1 MDIDEFLALEK
12 RRLAEE
18 RQRLYEQAVELNS
31 ARTSETIPT
40 STSML
45 KEYENQQ
52 KPNEEIT
59 ILNKKT
65 KDWINRQNNNNKTNN
80 EDANE
85 TASSNRRK
93 KKSPDDMEQWVSD
106 TFYSYFPGFSN
117 EYQKRQNELQKRQR
131 ENQENLIKHQ
141 LLNSRATRKNKQ
153 LNMET
158 SNINS
163 ACSHNSSLTS
173 NGAHGSLHA
182 AAKTDMEIINVN
194 NPNYLPSKH
203 SGQTVRPDSARYR
216 MLQDLR
222 HTNLTNLVNGS
233 EDVLEINRKQAE
245 LESARKK
252 EYQRELMQQIE
263 EKRRTIKQLRDKE
276 HQQEEVLTRRLQEQ
290 LKTMKLE
297 EQLEKERIKAVK
309 VRFDAEQNRLTR
321 EHLLAKLE
329 NDSQLLVNAD
339 LNTLTTKKPSSLSQE
354 TNKENISHR
363 QDNNNKVYKYFSN
376 SEKHEYNYR
385 NKSSSLPSEIDL
397 ELDQTEIAKIE
408 RECFHLSEKICP
420 MCDEPL
426 KELENFCL
434 RCQTKLSFRIKSP
447 STGKTTT
454 KHFINK
460 NSKSKENECDQN
472 SEPQGT
478 EAERSFFLVCVRC
491 ERLYSWCKNCSSKS
505 DVCRACQN
513 TRNLCMSCRKTLCSF
528 CLEEVACG
536 KDTESMHINDK
547 NELAKDKETAA
558 QMSFHIMNDSRD
570 SVRNDNKSCNIPSSS
585 LSHEYSSLNNLDY
598 TNHPPYSMNI
608 EQNSVFHPD
617 KQFSLFNP
625 TEEKN
630 LKSPPENNLS
640 FLNDKEQLLNV
651 TNSDDDKNIEKL
663 RRVTDKRLSRYLK
676 NYGDLAYQTR
686 GTQTTPTSTGRRDI
700 VIQGEHSLSI
710 PLMREMPK
718 MTRIEAVKFKENS
731 KELQDLQRRWDIPAV
746 QKYTISP
753 VSPKVVTQVGAI
765 RKQLQIDRLFSED
778 ADS

>member
-1 MDIDEFLALEK
+1 MDIDAFLALEK

-18 RQRLYEQAVELNS
+18 RQRLYEQALELNS
-31 ARTSETIPT
+31 SRTSDTTPT
-40 STSML
+40 TTSMV
-45 KEYENQQ
+45 KEHENQQ

-65 KDWINRQNNNNKTNN
+65 KDWINKQHNNKTNN

-85 TASSNRRK
+85 APSSNRPK

-117 EYQKRQNELQKRQR
+117 EYQKRQNELQKRQL

-141 LLNSRATRKNKQ
+141 LLHSRATRKNKQ

-163 ACSHNSSLTS
+163 ARSNNSSLTS
-173 NGAHGSLHA
+173 NGAHGSLHT
-182 AAKTDMEIINVN
+182 AAKTDLEIINVN
-194 NPNYLPSKH
+194 NPNYVPSKH
-203 SGQTVRPDSARYR
+203 SANTVRPDSARYR
-216 MLQDLR
+216 LLQDLR

-329 NDSQLLVNAD
+329 NDSQLLLNAD
-339 LNTLTTKKPSSLSQE
+339 LNALTIKKPTTLSQE

-363 QDNNNKVYKYFSN
+363 PDNNNKVYKYFSN

-385 NKSSSLPSEIDL
+385 NKSSSLPTEIDL
-397 ELDQTEIAKIE
+397 ELDQTEMAKIE

-460 NSKSKENECDQN
+460 NSKSTENESDKN
-472 SEPQGT
+472 SEPQET
-478 EAERSFFLVCVRC
+478 EAERSFFL
-491 ERLYSWCKNCSSKS
+491 
-505 DVCRACQN
+505 
-513 TRNLCMSCRKTLCSF
+513 
-528 CLEEVACG
+528 
-536 KDTESMHINDK
+536 ES
-547 NELAKDKETAA
+547 AKVNETAA

-570 SVRNDNKSCNIPSSS
+570 SLRNDNKSSNIPSSS

-617 KQFSLFNP
+617 KQFSLFAP
-625 TEEKN
+625 TEEEN

-640 FLNDKEQLLNV
+640 FLNDKEQFLNV

-718 MTRIEAVKFKENS
+718 MTRMEAVKFKENS